1 MRNKCGLILTLLLC
15 LTLNAHAA
23 VPQGEWVADTAA
35 KVLPSV
41 VNIYAVKT
49 VSVPTFNPF
58 TGYSGGTLR
67 PVSGSGSGVIISS
80 DGYIITNYHVVAD
93 FEQIQAKLSDG
104 RVLNARVVGADP
116 KSDIAVIKIAAAGLK
131 PVKIG
136 DAHNLRIGQFVLAV
150 GNAFGLGQTVTMG
163 IVSALGRTNLGINE
177 YEYFIQTDAA
187 INPGNSGGAL
197 VNMDGELV
205 GINSAILSRSGGNEG
220 VGLAI
225 PVDLAMSVKD
235 SLLRY
240 GRVVRGWF
248 GVEVQDITPDLA
260 RSLRLSSTAGALVAN
275 VMTGS
280 PAAKAGLKPGDVITA
295 INDRPI
301 TDASSLRI
309 QAAQLKPG
317 MNASVAVIRAGQRLN
332 LAMVAGDQ
340 TSAAPQGLTVAKNR
354 FFSGVTV
361 NELSAQQRSKGFKG
375 VIVTKVDANQTDIDL
390 RPGDVIVVINKQS
403 VTSLGSFKAA
413 VNGVGRILKLTI
425 NRQGMIVTMTYV
437 RN

>member
-1 MRNKCGLILTLLLC
+1 MRSRIVSLLAILLFMSV
-15 LTLNAHAA
+15 NVQAA
-23 VPQGEWVADTAA
+23 APQGEWVADTAA
-35 KVLPSV
+35 RVLPSV

-49 VSVPTFNPF
+49 VSVPSFNPF

-67 PVSGSGSGVIISS
+67 PVSGSGSGVIVSS
-80 DGYIITNYHVVAD
+80 DGYIITNYHVVAG
-93 FEQIQAKLSDG
+93 FEQIQAKTSDG
-104 RVLNARVVGADP
+104 RVLNAKVVGADP
-116 KSDIAVIKIAAAGLK
+116 KSDIALIKVSATNLR

-136 DAHNLRIGQFVLAV
+136 DAHSLRIGQFVLAV

-248 GVEVQDITPDLA
+248 GVEVQDLNPALA
-260 RSLRLSSTAGALVAN
+260 RSLKLNSSNGALVTN
-275 VMTGS
+275 VMNGS
-280 PAAKAGLKPGDVITA
+280 PAAKAGLRPGDVITA
-295 INDRPI
+295 INGRAI
-301 TDASSLRI
+301 VDASSLRL

-317 MNASVAVIRAGQRLN
+317 VRATLSLMRDGQALN

-340 TSAAPQGLTVAKNR
+340 AQAASQDLTIANNR
-354 FFSGVTV
+354 FFSGVSV
-361 NELSAQQRSKGFKG
+361 GELGAQQKAKGLKG
-375 VIVTKVDANQTDIDL
+375 VLVTNVDANRATIDL
-390 RPGDVIVVINKQS
+390 RRGDIILAVNKQP
-403 VTSLGSFKAA
+403 VTSLTSFKNAA
-413 VNGVGRILKLTI
+413 GQVGRILRLTI
-425 NRQGMIVTMTYV
+425 NRQGVVVTMTYA
-437 RN
+437 R